1 MANENATKIQLRHD
15 SSANWFANNPILA
28 EGEVGI
34 EIDKNRMKVGNGVS
48 HYNDLEYFSDTVDYN
63 ELINKPQI
71 NSIGLMGNLSLH
83 ELGIQ
88 AEGDYATVLTL
99 TEGLSEKADK
109 ADTYT
114 KTEIDTEF
122 SSLIKVPA
130 IDGHDGEW
138 LTNKDGVVKWEN
150 LGDSVVTNEELTT
163 ALEPYALKTNIP
175 TKNSQLENDSDFVT
189 LTELAESD
197 YVTNTN
203 LTIKLGEYVTNTALA
218 EEGYAKNSE
227 LAQVAKSGSYND
239 LTNKPTIPTVPENI
253 TTQGNTFNGANQ
265 LVKLEADGKLP
276 ALDGSKLTGIS
287 SGTSDYSVLSN
298 KPQINSVELSG
309 NKTLDQLGIQAKGNY
324 LVSSDLNNYALKS
337 ELPTN
342 TSDLTNDSGFLT
354 SIPSEY
360 VTETELNSSLEDKAD
375 TATTLSGYGITDAY
389 TKTEAD
395 GKYATKT
402 ELSNKADTS
411 ALSNYATTSA
421 LTEGL
426 AEKADTSALPAS
438 TSLMNGTAPSVTDF
452 AGTDAEGLK
461 TELNAFL
468 AQLKTRGVIA

>member
-1 MANENATKIQLRHD
+1 MTERIDIKYVLKDTK
-15 SSANWFANNPILA
+15 ANWTSFNPILSK
-28 EGEVGI
+28 GI
-34 EIDKNRMKVGNGVS
+34 MAYETDTNLIKLFDGVS
-48 HYNDLEYFSDTVDYN
+48 DYN
-63 ELINKPQI
+63 SLAY
-71 NSIGLMGNLSLH
+71 IGGTGGSSTPT
-83 ELGIQ
+83 
-88 AEGDYATVLTL
+88 DYA
-99 TEGLSEKADK
+99 S
-109 ADTYT
+109 
-114 KTEIDTEF
+114 
-122 SSLIKVPA
+122 
-130 IDGHDGEW
+130 
-138 LTNKDGVVKWEN
+138 
-150 LGDSVVTNEELTT
+150 
-163 ALEPYALKTNIP
+163 
-175 TKNSQLENDSDFVT
+175 
-189 LTELAESD
+189 
-197 YVTNTN
+197 
-203 LTIKLGEYVTNTALA
+203 
-218 EEGYAKNSE
+218 
-227 LAQVAKSGSYND
+227 
-239 LTNKPTIPTVPENI
+239 
-253 TTQGNTFNGANQ
+253 
-265 LVKLEADGKLP
+265 
-276 ALDGSKLTGIS
+276 
-287 SGTSDYSVLSN
+287 LSN

-354 SIPSEY
+354 SSPSEY

-438 TSLMNGTAPSVTDF
+438 TSLMNGTAPSVADF
-452 AGTDAEGLK
+452 AGADAEGLK

>member
-203 LTIKLGEYVTNTALA
+203 LTTKLGEYVTNIALA

-438 TSLMNGTAPSVTDF
+438 TSLMNGTAPSVADF
-452 AGTDAEGLK
+452 AGADAEGLK

>member
-1 MANENATKIQLRHD
+1 MANENAAKIQLRHD

-203 LTIKLGEYVTNTALA
+203 LTTKLGEYVTNTALA

-438 TSLMNGTAPSVTDF
+438 TSLMNGTAPSVADF
-452 AGTDAEGLK
+452 AGADAEGLK

>member
-175 TKNSQLENDSDFVT
+175 TKNSQLENDS
-189 LTELAESD
+189 
-197 YVTNTN
+197 
-203 LTIKLGEYVTNTALA
+203 
-218 EEGYAKNSE
+218 
-227 LAQVAKSGSYND
+227 
-239 LTNKPTIPTVPENI
+239 
-253 TTQGNTFNGANQ
+253 
-265 LVKLEADGKLP
+265 
-276 ALDGSKLTGIS
+276 
-287 SGTSDYSVLSN
+287 
-298 KPQINSVELSG
+298 
-309 NKTLDQLGIQAKGNY
+309 
-324 LVSSDLNNYALKS
+324 
-337 ELPTN
+337 
-342 TSDLTNDSGFLT
+342 GFLT

-411 ALSNYATTSA
+411 AL
-421 LTEGL
+421 
-426 AEKADTSALPAS
+426 PAS
-438 TSLMNGTAPSVTDF
+438 TSLMNGTAPSVADF
-452 AGTDAEGLK
+452 AGADAEGLK

>member
-203 LTIKLGEYVTNTALA
+203 LTTKLGEYVTNTALA

-438 TSLMNGTAPSVTDF
+438 TSLMNGTAPSVADF
-452 AGTDAEGLK
+452 AGADAEGLK

-468 AQLKTRGVIA
+468 AQLKTRGLIA

>member
-63 ELINKPQI
+63 ELI
-71 NSIGLMGNLSLH
+71 
-83 ELGIQ
+83 
-88 AEGDYATVLTL
+88 
-99 TEGLSEKADK
+99 
-109 ADTYT
+109 
-114 KTEIDTEF
+114 
-122 SSLIKVPA
+122 
-130 IDGHDGEW
+130 
-138 LTNKDGVVKWEN
+138 
-150 LGDSVVTNEELTT
+150 
-163 ALEPYALKTNIP
+163 
-175 TKNSQLENDSDFVT
+175 
-189 LTELAESD
+189 
-197 YVTNTN
+197 
-203 LTIKLGEYVTNTALA
+203 
-218 EEGYAKNSE
+218 
-227 LAQVAKSGSYND
+227 
-239 LTNKPTIPTVPENI
+239 
-253 TTQGNTFNGANQ
+253 
-265 LVKLEADGKLP
+265 
-276 ALDGSKLTGIS
+276 
-287 SGTSDYSVLSN
+287 N

-438 TSLMNGTAPSVTDF
+438 TSLMTGTAPSVADF
-452 AGTDAEGLK
+452 AGADAEGLK

>member
-203 LTIKLGEYVTNTALA
+203 LTTKLGEYVTNTALA

-438 TSLMNGTAPSVTDF
+438 TSLMNGTAPSVADF
-452 AGTDAEGLK
+452 AGADAEGLK

>member
-71 NSIGLMGNLSLH
+71 NS
-83 ELGIQ
+83 
-88 AEGDYATVLTL
+88 
-99 TEGLSEKADK
+99 
-109 ADTYT
+109 
-114 KTEIDTEF
+114 
-122 SSLIKVPA
+122 
-130 IDGHDGEW
+130 
-138 LTNKDGVVKWEN
+138 
-150 LGDSVVTNEELTT
+150 
-163 ALEPYALKTNIP
+163 
-175 TKNSQLENDSDFVT
+175 
-189 LTELAESD
+189 
-197 YVTNTN
+197 
-203 LTIKLGEYVTNTALA
+203 
-218 EEGYAKNSE
+218 
-227 LAQVAKSGSYND
+227 
-239 LTNKPTIPTVPENI
+239 
-253 TTQGNTFNGANQ
+253 
-265 LVKLEADGKLP
+265 
-276 ALDGSKLTGIS
+276 
-287 SGTSDYSVLSN
+287 
-298 KPQINSVELSG
+298 VELSG
-309 NKTLDQLGIQAKGNY
+309 NKTLDQLGIQAKGDFA
-324 LVSSDLNNYALKS
+324 VKS
-337 ELPTN
+337 
-342 TSDLTNDSGFLT
+342 
-354 SIPSEY
+354 
-360 VTETELNSSLEDKAD
+360 
-375 TATTLSGYGITDAY
+375 TTLSGYGITDAY

-438 TSLMNGTAPSVTDF
+438 TSLMNGTAPSVADF
-452 AGTDAEGLK
+452 AGADAEGLK

>member
-83 ELGIQ
+83 E
-88 AEGDYATVLTL
+88 
-99 TEGLSEKADK
+99 
-109 ADTYT
+109 
-114 KTEIDTEF
+114 
-122 SSLIKVPA
+122 
-130 IDGHDGEW
+130 
-138 LTNKDGVVKWEN
+138 
-150 LGDSVVTNEELTT
+150 
-163 ALEPYALKTNIP
+163 
-175 TKNSQLENDSDFVT
+175 
-189 LTELAESD
+189 
-197 YVTNTN
+197 
-203 LTIKLGEYVTNTALA
+203 
-218 EEGYAKNSE
+218 
-227 LAQVAKSGSYND
+227 
-239 LTNKPTIPTVPENI
+239 
-253 TTQGNTFNGANQ
+253 
-265 LVKLEADGKLP
+265 
-276 ALDGSKLTGIS
+276 
-287 SGTSDYSVLSN
+287 
-298 KPQINSVELSG
+298 
-309 NKTLDQLGIQAKGNY
+309 LGIQAKGNY

-438 TSLMNGTAPSVTDF
+438 TSLMNGTAPSVADF
-452 AGTDAEGLK
+452 AGADAEGLK

>member
-138 LTNKDGVVKWEN
+138 LTNKDGIVKWEN

-197 YVTNTN
+197 YVTNAN
-203 LTIKLGEYVTNTALA
+203 LTTKLGEYVTNTALA

-411 ALSNYATTSA
+411 AL
-421 LTEGL
+421 
-426 AEKADTSALPAS
+426 PAS
-438 TSLMNGTAPSVTDF
+438 TSLMTGTAPSVADF
-452 AGTDAEGLK
+452 AGADAEGLK

>member
-63 ELINKPQI
+63 SLAY
-71 NSIGLMGNLSLH
+71 IGGTGGSSTPT
-83 ELGIQ
+83 
-88 AEGDYATVLTL
+88 DYA
-99 TEGLSEKADK
+99 S
-109 ADTYT
+109 
-114 KTEIDTEF
+114 
-122 SSLIKVPA
+122 
-130 IDGHDGEW
+130 
-138 LTNKDGVVKWEN
+138 
-150 LGDSVVTNEELTT
+150 
-163 ALEPYALKTNIP
+163 
-175 TKNSQLENDSDFVT
+175 
-189 LTELAESD
+189 
-197 YVTNTN
+197 
-203 LTIKLGEYVTNTALA
+203 
-218 EEGYAKNSE
+218 
-227 LAQVAKSGSYND
+227 
-239 LTNKPTIPTVPENI
+239 
-253 TTQGNTFNGANQ
+253 
-265 LVKLEADGKLP
+265 
-276 ALDGSKLTGIS
+276 
-287 SGTSDYSVLSN
+287 LSN

-438 TSLMNGTAPSVTDF
+438 TSLMNGTAPSVADF
-452 AGTDAEGLK
+452 AGADAEGLK

>member
-138 LTNKDGVVKWEN
+138 LTNKDGIVKWEN

-197 YVTNTN
+197 YVTNAN
-203 LTIKLGEYVTNTALA
+203 LTTKLGEYVTNTALA

-402 ELSNKADTS
+402 ELSSKADS
-411 ALSNYATTSA
+411 
-421 LTEGL
+421 
-426 AEKADTSALPAS
+426 SALPAS

>member
-130 IDGHDGEW
+130 IDGHNGEW

-203 LTIKLGEYVTNTALA
+203 LTTKLGEYVTNTALA

-438 TSLMNGTAPSVTDF
+438 TSLMNGTAPSVADF
-452 AGTDAEGLK
+452 AGADAEGLK

>member
-138 LTNKDGVVKWEN
+138 LTNKDGIVKWEN

-197 YVTNTN
+197 YVTNAN
-203 LTIKLGEYVTNTALA
+203 LTTKLGEYVTNTALA

-438 TSLMNGTAPSVTDF
+438 TSLMNGTAPSVADF
-452 AGTDAEGLK
+452 AGADAEGLK

>member
-63 ELINKPQI
+63 ELI
-71 NSIGLMGNLSLH
+71 
-83 ELGIQ
+83 
-88 AEGDYATVLTL
+88 
-99 TEGLSEKADK
+99 
-109 ADTYT
+109 
-114 KTEIDTEF
+114 
-122 SSLIKVPA
+122 
-130 IDGHDGEW
+130 
-138 LTNKDGVVKWEN
+138 
-150 LGDSVVTNEELTT
+150 
-163 ALEPYALKTNIP
+163 
-175 TKNSQLENDSDFVT
+175 
-189 LTELAESD
+189 
-197 YVTNTN
+197 
-203 LTIKLGEYVTNTALA
+203 
-218 EEGYAKNSE
+218 
-227 LAQVAKSGSYND
+227 
-239 LTNKPTIPTVPENI
+239 
-253 TTQGNTFNGANQ
+253 
-265 LVKLEADGKLP
+265 
-276 ALDGSKLTGIS
+276 
-287 SGTSDYSVLSN
+287 N

-438 TSLMNGTAPSVTDF
+438 TSLMNGTAPSVADF
-452 AGTDAEGLK
+452 AGADAEGLK

>member
-138 LTNKDGVVKWEN
+138 LTNKDGIVKWEN

-197 YVTNTN
+197 YVTNAN
-203 LTIKLGEYVTNTALA
+203 LTTKLGEYVTNTALA

-309 NKTLDQLGIQAKGNY
+309 NKTLDQLGIQAKGDFA
-324 LVSSDLNNYALKS
+324 VKS
-337 ELPTN
+337 
-342 TSDLTNDSGFLT
+342 
-354 SIPSEY
+354 
-360 VTETELNSSLEDKAD
+360 
-375 TATTLSGYGITDAY
+375 TTLSGYGITDAY
-389 TKTEAD
+389 TKTESDNKYATQTSLNSYLTTATASTT
-395 GKYATKT
+395 YATKT
-402 ELSNKADTS
+402 ELVDKADVEDIPQGNQLMAGQAPTVADIS
-411 ALSNYATTSA
+411 AET
-421 LTEGL
+421 
-426 AEKADTSALPAS
+426 
-438 TSLMNGTAPSVTDF
+438 VTDIP
-452 AGTDAEGLK
+452 GLISAI
-461 TELNAFL
+461 NAIL
-468 AQLKTRGVIA
+468 AQLRTRNVIE